1 MGFFIN
7 ITRFRS
13 LYDKTQNKGFESSHE
28 LRDILLATV
37 DFSLHKVMVD
47 LKHSGMMDNSVVLVT
62 TDNGGGPW
70 DSNMPLK
77 GTKETTFEGGIRGA
91 SFLLSPLLSWSG
103 YSYSGLLHISDW
115 VPTLLALAGVQAP
128 QGIDGKDVW
137 AAISNNSTSPRHT
150 VIHNI
155 DQDPSKGTF
164 QVKRHRTQK

>member
-1 MGFFIN
+1 MY

-137 AAISNNSTSPRHT
+137 AAISNNSTSPRNT

-155 DQDPSKGTF
+155 DQDLSKGTF
-164 QVKRHRTQK
+164 QVKRHWKRK